1 MSVSVRKQCTA
12 CERPA
17 SMCYCAI
24 LPSLPHRWGVHIFQD
39 QREATHPLGTAR
51 PAVRALQH
59 ATIQALDL
67 ARAEDYQNVVDD
79 WLAKFGS
86 QAALI
91 YPGPDAQPIS
101 ALAALNARSSKDA
114 TLSTEAVLLEA
125 VAPPKMT
132 APAKA
137 EVQRPPNDPG
147 VLVFIDA
154 TWRRSRRILH
164 TWPAL
169 ADLPR
174 YRLENVP
181 PSRYRIR
188 KAPHGEAL
196 STLEAIAATLQAL
209 EPAVFDAAPLLQ
221 LMNAIIERQIGHIPP
236 DVYSRHYVAE
246 TPPKDATSRSD

>member
-1 MSVSVRKQCTA
+1 MSVSVRKQCAA
-12 CERPA
+12 CERPV

-39 QREATHPLGTAR
+39 RREAAHPLGTAR

-59 ATIQALDL
+59 ATIQTLDL
-67 ARAEDYQNVVDD
+67 ARVDDYQNVMDD
-79 WLAKFGS
+79 WLARFGS

-91 YPGPDAQPIS
+91 YPGPNAQPVS
-101 ALAALNARSSKDA
+101 ALAALNAKSSNDV
-114 TLSTEAVLLEA
+114 TLSTEAAPQEA
-125 VAPPKMT
+125 AAPPTTT
-132 APAKA
+132 APLKA
-137 EVQRPPNDPG
+137 EVQRPPNGPG

-174 YRLENVP
+174 YQLENVP

-196 STLEAIAATLQAL
+196 STLEAVAATLQAL
-209 EPAVFDAAPLLQ
+209 EPAAFDAAPLLQ
-221 LMNAIIERQIGHIPP
+221 LMDAIIERQIGHIPP
-236 DVYSRHYVAE
+236 DVYSRNYDAE
-246 TPPKDATSRSD
+246 RSPEDAKTRSD